1 MGFWLHTGD
10 RSSAHGKRV
19 WTRRVPCPNL
29 HATRGN
35 PSRILARR
43 GRRDRLRQRRAIP
56 HAEGD
61 ALALKPSSADA
72 GSRACRSAL
81 AATAALGAPSLSTHR
96 GAEAPF
102 RSATPAPAGL
112 VEDKRRS
119 ESVSVAS
126 IICRW
131 CVDQAERGRCLI
143 PSPGLIEPAA
153 GILGVSS
160 PTRRRGTN
168 PPEIIG
174 TTKLSRCKEFGF
186 ETIGCR
192 RRHSFE
198 NGHKLAVSRAGRA
211 LDPRGYCH
219 PTARSVAPANV
230 ELPRQAD
237 MTHSSNTRC

>member
-1 MGFWLHTGD
+1 MPEPPCYP
-10 RSSAHGKRV
+10 RQS
-19 WTRRVPCPNL
+19 VPDPRQTWP
-29 HATRGN
+29 ARPPSTKARN
-35 PSRILARR
+35 PPRR
-43 GRRDRLRQRRAIP
+43 GRRPGPQPLQRGRRIAGMPVGIGRHRRP
-56 HAEGD
+56 WRPVPTGPPGRRSTLQIGD
-61 ALALKPSSADA
+61 
-72 GSRACRSAL
+72 
-81 AATAALGAPSLSTHR
+81 TST
-96 GAEAPF
+96 
-102 RSATPAPAGL
+102 AGL

-126 IICRW
+126 IICWW

-143 PSPGLIEPAA
+143 PSTGLIEPAA

-174 TTKLSRCKEFGF
+174 TTKLSRCKESGF